1 MALALGLG
9 VEPATVLSR
18 PPKVLFSTWRRSVRV
33 CSVDLVRMKVRVGVR
48 VRARVGV
55 GIGLRVRV
63 RFGVVLTVATSLWS

>member
-18 PPKVLFSTWRRSVRV
+18 PPKVLFSTWRSSVRV
-33 CSVDLVRMKVRVGVR
+33 CSVDLVRVKVRVRVR

>member
-18 PPKVLFSTWRRSVRV
+18 PPKVLFSTWRSSVRV